1 MAIGF
6 VMNGLL
12 SLALVCA
19 ACVSVSHNL
28 CPRFAQETEMPDA
41 TSQQQPDHGEGKA
54 ALKRVEKD
62 VTALKNDIVDL
73 SRQIAAL
80 NTLTGPAQKQ
90 AKRGYKNARANVDSM
105 VSDAS
110 ERVGIGAEAAYD
122 AATSVGNTLE
132 SAIQERPL
140 ATLAIVL
147 GLGFLIGV
155 TWRR

>member
-1 MAIGF
+1 
-6 VMNGLL
+6 
-12 SLALVCA
+12 
-19 ACVSVSHNL
+19 
-28 CPRFAQETEMPDA
+28 MPDA